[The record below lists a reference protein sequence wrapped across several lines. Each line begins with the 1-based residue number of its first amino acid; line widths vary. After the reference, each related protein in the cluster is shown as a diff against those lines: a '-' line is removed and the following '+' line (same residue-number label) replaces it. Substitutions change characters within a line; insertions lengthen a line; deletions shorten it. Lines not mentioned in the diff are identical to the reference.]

1 MSEHKNLIVEKRDKI
16 LLIQLNRPD
25 KLNSLNTS
33 VLDELEFVLHN
44 DIRKDENIEGF
55 VITGMGE
62 KAFSA
67 GADINELSK
76 LDGSTGYNYARKGQ
90 KIFQEIEN
98 CGKVSIAAINGV
110 AFGGGLELA
119 LSCTFRFAVEG
130 TKVGQP
136 EVKLGIIPGFGGTQR
151 LIRLIGISKAAEL
164 ILTGDAIDTKKACEI
179 GLVNKI
185 VNRET
190 LLEESINYLKKIYAN
205 GPIAVKYGLLS
216 LNYGRN
222 VSIDDAFVLEALF
235 FGNSISTTDAHEGL
249 NAFLQKRK
257 AEFKNK

>member
-1 MSEHKNLIVEKRDKI
+1 MPEYKSLIVEKKDKT
-16 LLIQLNRPD
+16 LLIQLNRPE
-25 KLNSLNTS
+25 KLNALHTS
-33 VLDELEFVLHN
+33 VLDDLEYVLHN
-44 DIRKDENIEGF
+44 DIKKGDDIEGF
-55 VITGMGE
+55 VITGSGD

-76 LDGSTGYNYARKGQ
+76 LDAATGYNYARKGQ

-98 CGKVSIAAINGV
+98 CGKVSIAAINGI

-119 LSCTFRFAVEG
+119 LSCTFRFAVENA
-130 TKVGQP
+130 KLGQP

-151 LIRLIGISKAAEL
+151 LVRLIGLSKSAEL
-164 ILTGDAIDTKKACEI
+164 ILTGEAIDAKKACEI

-185 VNRET
+185 VNKET

-205 GPIAVKYGLLS
+205 SPIAVKYALLS
-216 LNYGRN
+216 VNYGRN
-222 VSIDDAFVLEALF
+222 VSMDDAFVLEALF
-235 FGNSISTTDAHEGL
+235 FGNSISTMDAHEGL